1 MQEKLEKALAKVPE
15 VKRVFG
21 KIGTAEVA
29 SDPMP
34 PSIADT
40 FVMLKDRD
48 DWPDPGKPKDQLVAE
63 IQELLETI
71 PGNNYEVTQP
81 IQMRTNELI
90 SGVRADVAIKIY
102 GDNLDQLVRTAAQVQ
117 QVMSQVEGASDV
129 KTEQV
134 TGLPLLTVEPDRQA
148 LANYGLNPSDVQD
161 TVATAIGGEE
171 AGQLCLLYT
180 SPSPRD

>member
-1 MQEKLEKALAKVPE
+1 
-15 VKRVFG
+15 
-21 KIGTAEVA
+21 
-29 SDPMP
+29 
-34 PSIADT
+34 
-40 FVMLKDRD
+40 
-48 DWPDPGKPKDQLVAE
+48 
-63 IQELLETI
+63 

-90 SGVRADVAIKIY
+90 SGVRADVAVKIY

-148 LANYGLNPSDVQD
+148 LANYGLNP
-161 TVATAIGGEE
+161 
-171 AGQLCLLYT
+171 
-180 SPSPRD
+180 